1 MIKRVTFFGFSEAKP
16 EDKVYQEAF
25 EVAKLLAK
33 EGYEILNGGGPGIMK
48 ASSLGAKEGGGKTI
62 GVSFYPAGATHF
74 EGRDPSNPLDEEI
87 KCANYVERTIKLIDL
102 GDVYVIFSGGTG
114 TVSEFGMAWG
124 LARIYFGNHKPFLLF
139 GSFWHEITEAIGKNM
154 LLRPEAL
161 RVYKIVTKPQEVLE
175 AIQDFDQGKWPDHGQ
190 GKS

>member
-1 MIKRVTFFGFSEAKP
+1 MIRKVAFFGFSEAKS
-16 EDKVYQEAF
+16 EDQVFKDAQAT
-25 EVAKLLAK
+25 AKLLAK
-33 EGYEILNGGGPGIMK
+33 EGYLILNGGGPGIMK
-48 ASSLGAKEGGGKTI
+48 ASSLGAKEGGGKVI

-87 KCANYVERTIKLIDL
+87 KCPNYVERTLKLIEL

-114 TVSEFGMAWG
+114 TISEFGMAWG
-124 LARIYFGNHKPFLLF
+124 LARIYFGNHKPLILF

-175 AIQDFDQGKWPDHGQ
+175 AIQDFDQEKRPPRGQ
-190 GKS
+190 GR